1 MDASASER
9 AFTAPR
15 PGWRSGVR
23 SLENRQF
30 RWIFGSNLA
39 FFFAMNGQFVVRS
52 ILAFR
57 LTDSAFALGLVNL
70 AVSLPMLII
79 SPFGGVVADRVERKR
94 LIMVGQGLLL
104 LNEVVI
110 CTLLLTGVLQFWHL
124 LCAVS
129 VMGCIFPFI
138 MPARQAIVANVVG
151 RGGLSN
157 AMALQMGAMNMARV
171 AGPVTAGFVV
181 AVVGLDWMYL
191 VAVMLYLIGL
201 LSMSRIDRSPPERTK
216 DASGVLKDLG
226 DGLRYV
232 KGDAPVRV
240 LLLFSLVPILLAMPF
255 QALLVVFTD
264 DVWKVGDGGLGIL
277 QACAGV
283 GGIIGSV
290 LVAWRGETPNK
301 LRMLMAS
308 VLGFGGTLFL
318 FALSPWFILALPLVL
333 ISDIFASTFNTVNN
347 TIIQVLI
354 PDAVRGRVN
363 SLLMMTFG
371 LTPLGTLPVSAA
383 AQAWGAPVAVA
394 GASLMTVV
402 ISVLFYFG
410 SKALRGID
418 DVHHA
423 AMLEG
428 ARSEPVF
435 APATAPV
442 AVTEPAGAG
451 G

>member
-1 MDASASER
+1 
-9 AFTAPR
+9 
-15 PGWRSGVR
+15 
-23 SLENRQF
+23 
-30 RWIFGSNLA
+30 
-39 FFFAMNGQFVVRS
+39 
-52 ILAFR
+52 
-57 LTDSAFALGLVNL
+57 
-70 AVSLPMLII
+70 
-79 SPFGGVVADRVERKR
+79 
-94 LIMVGQGLLL
+94 
-104 LNEVVI
+104 
-110 CTLLLTGVLQFWHL
+110 
-124 LCAVS
+124 
-129 VMGCIFPFI
+129 
-138 MPARQAIVANVVG
+138 
-151 RGGLSN
+151 
-157 AMALQMGAMNMARV
+157 
-171 AGPVTAGFVV
+171 
-181 AVVGLDWMYL
+181 
-191 VAVMLYLIGL
+191 
-201 LSMSRIDRSPPERTK
+201 
-216 DASGVLKDLG
+216 
-226 DGLRYV
+226 
-232 KGDAPVRV
+232 
-240 LLLFSLVPILLAMPF
+240 
-255 QALLVVFTD
+255 
-264 DVWKVGDGGLGIL
+264 
-277 QACAGV
+277 
-283 GGIIGSV
+283 
-290 LVAWRGETPNK
+290 VAWRGETPNK